1 MRADASPSLDRLV
14 TALVP
19 TLSRSLAERFNVFR
33 VMHHG
38 THEKQLSNVFAWLLR
53 VDGTHELG
61 DVFQRIFVDHVNRQL
76 PAERQVPVTGYLVAQ
91 EVDTS
96 GIDEGGD
103 IADIVLSGETAS
115 IVVENYEW
123 SDGHGHSYDRYQ
135 ARGAA
140 GGRQGVVVLLC
151 ARRMNHLLTHG
162 WDRAVVITYAE
173 VLADLAEHLE
183 RDHAWRRSHPRQ
195 DVFIRELVEQFTE
208 GPAAVGVEDR
218 IAFIK
223 AMCDTGESD
232 RYGYRPQERAAR
244 EFADVVALH
253 AREQFEEGRR
263 TLGEIKRALLA
274 YASHTL
280 ISQVSPRLLGGSVH
294 AVESRFV
301 GQWEWCVTLRRPDP
315 VSNLYLEFGP
325 TAVVENRRVAEPV
338 ADPDYSKVFVTRQT
352 LGGGDGVDQIAQT
365 AVSLEEVLAGLSAED
380 TRLRDAVLDVAAR

>member
-1 MRADASPSLDRLV
+1 MRADASPSLDHLV

-61 DVFQRIFVDHVNRQL
+61 DIFQRIFVDHVNRQL
-76 PAERQVPVTGYLVAQ
+76 PAERQVPVTGYQVAQ

-96 GIDEGGD
+96 GIDEIGD
-103 IADIVLSGETAS
+103 IADIVLTGETAS

-123 SDGHGHSYDRYQ
+123 SDGHGHSYDRYL

-151 ARRMNHLLTHG
+151 ARRMTHLLTHG

-183 RDHAWRRSHPRQ
+183 RDHAWRRTHPRQ
-195 DVFIRELVEQFTE
+195 GFFIRELVEQFTE

-244 EFADVVALH
+244 EFADLVALH

-263 TLGEIKRALLA
+263 TLGEVKRALRA

-280 ISQVSPRLLGGSVH
+280 LGQIGDVLVGGPVTEVG
-294 AVESRFV
+294 ARFV
-301 GQWEWCVTLRRPDP
+301 GQWEWCVTLYRPASVPD
-315 VSNLYLEFGP
+315 LFLEFGP
-325 TAVVENRRVAEPV
+325 TAVVQNRGAPEPV
-338 ADPDYSKVFVTRQT
+338 TAPDYTRVFVAREAPGGAGVEHILQTDVT
-352 LGGGDGVDQIAQT
+352 LG
-365 AVSLEEVLAGLSAED
+365 EVLSGLSVED